1 MRNDEIGDKSVRDIE
16 IKMQK
21 SKQGGNFVMKRRS
34 IQKLVVFAVMCLFLM
49 GVSVTGY
56 AQTCPAGA
64 ICRDEAPGA
73 YTGNGPYGY
82 SSYTLPWTS
91 YSAGATVYYPRTA
104 TAPFSAIVFM
114 QPYTGTQ
121 AMNYAWG
128 PWFASH
134 GIVYVN
140 CDSTTTLDTVD
151 SRATQQMNAINALK
165 NENNRS
171 ASPLYRKLDTSRIGV
186 MGWSMGGG
194 ASWINSANS
203 SIKTAMSLAGHNLT
217 AVSIYK
223 SGRYTKCPTMIFSG
237 LLDTTYLGGM
247 GQSEGVYR
255 NIPSGIAK
263 IHYEVRSAGHMAW
276 GSPTSASS
284 NVAKIALAFQKTFL
298 DGDTRWAAY
307 LTQPSDAST
316 WNTASL
322 PSTGGTTPDYPWWY
336 WWR

>member
-1 MRNDEIGDKSVRDIE
+1 R
-16 IKMQK
+16 
-21 SKQGGNFVMKRRS
+21 
-34 IQKLVVFAVMCLFLM
+34 
-49 GVSVTGY
+49 
-56 AQTCPAGA
+56 
-64 ICRDEAPGA
+64 
-73 YTGNGPYGY
+73 
-82 SSYTLPWTS
+82 
-91 YSAGATVYYPRTA
+91 
-104 TAPFSAIVFM
+104 
-114 QPYTGTQ
+114 
-121 AMNYAWG
+121 AWG
-128 PWFASH
+128 PFFASH

-140 CDSTTTLDTVD
+140 CDSTTTGDQVN

-165 NENNRS
+165 AENTRS
-171 ASPLYRKLDTSRIGV
+171 NSPLRGKLITNRIGV
-186 MGWSMGGG
+186 AGHSMGGG

-203 SIKTAMSLAGHNLT
+203 AVKTAMTLAGHNLT
-217 AVSIYK
+217 ATSIYK

-263 IHYEVRSAGHMAW
+263 IHYEVRGAGHMAW

-284 NVAKIALAFQKTFL
+284 NVAKISLAFQKTFL

-307 LTQPSDAST
+307 LTRPSDAST

-322 PSTGGTTPDYPWWY
+322 PSAGGTTPTPDYPWWY